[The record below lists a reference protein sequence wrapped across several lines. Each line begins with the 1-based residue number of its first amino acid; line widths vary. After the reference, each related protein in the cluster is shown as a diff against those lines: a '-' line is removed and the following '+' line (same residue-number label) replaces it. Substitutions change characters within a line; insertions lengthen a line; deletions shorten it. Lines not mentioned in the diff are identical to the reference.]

1 MQQFPIGFWNY
12 TSIDR
17 QEVSA
22 VKDWTDA
29 GMTLTMGPRYRT
41 ESAQI
46 EKMRAILDTA
56 EAAGIR
62 MILCPE
68 TGYWPHLTKAGEDAY
83 RRDFSAAVKA
93 LGSHPATFGFHVG
106 DEPGVAE
113 FPDACRAMR
122 IQKEL
127 APHLQPFLNLLPMH
141 TGIED
146 RIGYLSWD
154 RYLDDYV
161 TAANPPFLC
170 YDCYA
175 QMNPNADG
183 EGFWGFEMYF
193 ANLRTYWEAARRHG
207 LDYWTTLLS
216 VGHFRYRCPCED
228 DLRWQVNTA
237 AVHGARGLLWF
248 FFYLGHPQ
256 DNYRIAPIDEH
267 GERTETF
274 AWLSRV
280 CRTFLKW
287 HAPVL
292 LECSLVQSWH
302 VGKNWGGWPML
313 TGNDRVA
320 VARSSTGTPLI
331 LSEFR
336 HATGTEYLAVVNNS
350 QTESTQAEFCVR
362 GHRPNLHR
370 VGWMSKETSLIDSTG
385 CGPSH
390 GADYIKARCWLAPGQ
405 MELYRIAEEIRPIS

>member
-1 MQQFPIGFWNY
+1 MRQFPIGFWNY

-29 GMTLTMGPRYRT
+29 GMTLTMGPRYRA
-41 ESAQI
+41 ESGHI
-46 EKMRAILDTA
+46 GKMRAILDA
-56 EAAGIR
+56 ADAAGIR

-68 TGYWPHLTKAGEDAY
+68 TGYWPHLTQAGEDVY
-83 RRDFSAAVKA
+83 RRDFSAAVQA

-106 DEPGVAE
+106 DEPGKAA
-113 FPDACRAMR
+113 FADACRAMG

-141 TGIED
+141 RGVEEH
-146 RIGYLSWD
+146 IGYQSWD
-154 RYLDDYV
+154 HYLDDYV
-161 TAANPPFLC
+161 AAANPPFLS

-175 QMNPNADG
+175 QMNPDADG
-183 EGFWGFEMYF
+183 EDFWGFEMYF
-193 ANLRTYWEAARRHG
+193 ANLRTYWEAACRQG

-216 VGHFRYRCPCED
+216 VGHFRYRCPRED

-237 AVHGARGLLWF
+237 AAHGARGLLWF

-331 LSEFR
+331 VSEFR
-336 HATGTEYLAVVNNS
+336 HANGAAYFSIVNNS
-350 QTESTQAEFCVR
+350 QKESTQVEFLVR
-362 GHRPNLHR
+362 GNRPNLHR
-370 VGWMSKETSLIDSTG
+370 VGWMSSETSLIDTTG
-385 CGPSH
+385 RGPSH
-390 GADYIKARCWLAPGQ
+390 GADFIMARCWLAPGQ
-405 MELYRIAEEIRPIS
+405 MEMYRIAEEIRPIS